1 MEPVYRDE
9 ERRTDAA
16 GPVAAVQYGIVAGR
30 DPSMMTMAMTMK
42 TAISMVITITRT
54 TTIVC
59 GRALALLRQASVP
72 PVAAVACRLLLLL
85 PPSASLAS
93 LALMPT

>member
-1 MEPVYRDE
+1 
-9 ERRTDAA
+9 
-16 GPVAAVQYGIVAGR
+16 
-30 DPSMMTMAMTMK
+30 MTMAMTMK

-72 PVAAVACRLLLLL
+72 PVAAVRQCCLPHLSCCRRIARLAGIDADVI
-85 PPSASLAS
+85 AS
-93 LALMPT
+93 